1 MHLYVCH
8 FCGVE
13 HSDKYGHAA
22 VCAPNPT
29 IASILRQRS
38 KEMPR
43 DVRVAAVEALIAGN
57 LFLDTLT
64 NAQRSSKAGKRFEL
78 SLEGFRKAIAQ

>member
-8 FCGVE
+8 FCGLE

-29 IASILRQRS
+29 IASILRQRH
-38 KEMPR
+38 KDMPR
-43 DVRVAAVEALIAGN
+43 DVRVAAVEVLIAGN
-57 LFLDTLT
+57 LFLHEAKRDSR
-64 NAQRSSKAGKRFEL
+64 ACKRFEAA
-78 SLEGFRKAIAQ
+78 LEGLRKAVAE

>member
-29 IASILRQRS
+29 IASILRQRH

-43 DVRVAAVEALIAGN
+43 DVRVAAVEVLIAGN
-57 LFLDTLT
+57 LFLHEANPNKT
-64 NAQRSSKAGKRFEL
+64 SKALKRFEL
-78 SLEGFRKAIAQ
+78 SLEMLRKALAE

>member
-1 MHLYVCH
+1 MPAVEVAFKVVEVVMHLYVCH
-8 FCGVE
+8 FCGLE

-29 IASILRQRS
+29 IASILRQRH

-43 DVRVAAVEALIAGN
+43 DVRVAAVEALIGW
-57 LFLDTLT
+57 
-64 NAQRSSKAGKRFEL
+64 
-78 SLEGFRKAIAQ
+78 